1 VCRKSGVDRA
11 ASWPTRFA
19 SAILDWAYSCD
30 GAGGSDKLFFVMRI
44 IRSAYRR
51 DWRTRRPRMRDWPA
65 SIRQALGPAAARPR
79 LRTIYGYMRD
89 FASAGVWEAIR
100 HHLVVMLREQEGRL
114 EASLALIDRSQKRPD
129 TVGEW
134 GCGVGAG
141 SVGWP
146 APLEAG
152 HVAPPAAP
160 RPARPRRDRPPRAG
174 SLSGGNPYFILRDRL
189 GAAVFTDGD
198 FADLYPECGQP
209 ACAPWRLALVT
220 LLQFREGLSDRCRS
234 AGRPRSGRPCGA
246 RRQTPRDGAVHAG
259 LRRGAI
265 GPRQ

>member
-1 VCRKSGVDRA
+1 MP
-11 ASWPTRFA
+11 PTT
-19 SAILDWAYSCD
+19 
-30 GAGGSDKLFFVMRI
+30 RI
-44 IRSAYRR
+44 M
-51 DWRTRRPRMRDWPA
+51 DPA
-65 SIRQALGPAAARPR
+65 SKLTTRWHKPKVIKTAKQGHPAYNPTSFWPYSEVVVAARP
-79 LRTIYGYMRD
+79 
-89 FASAGVWEAIR
+89 
-100 HHLVVMLREQEGRL
+100 
-114 EASLALIDRSQKRPD
+114 RPD

-220 LLQFREGLSDRCRS
+220 LLQFREGLSDRRGAA
-234 AGRPRSGRPCGA
+234 AGRGESG
-246 RRQTPRDGAVHAG
+246 
-259 LRRGAI
+259 
-265 GPRQ
+265 